1 MKKMP
6 DKRIIKKYPNRR
18 LYDTEVSRYITL
30 EDVRK
35 LVLDGI
41 DFCVKDVKSDEDLTR
56 SILLQ
61 IIAEQEHDGDPMFST
76 KTLTQLIRFY
86 GNAYQAAVAEYLQKS
101 LELFTGQQQQFQ
113 QRLKESV
120 STSPLATMT
129 ELTQRN
135 LQMWQQVQDNFF
147 KAAGI
152 TTSKQGSG
160 KDES

>member
-1 MKKMP
+1 MA

-18 LYDTEVSRYITL
+18 LYDTEVSKYITL
-30 EDVRK
+30 EDVK
-35 LVLDGI
+35 QLVLDGV
-41 DFCVKDVKSDEDLTR
+41 DFCVKDVKTDEDLTR

-86 GNAYQAAVAEYLQKS
+86 GDAYQTAVADYLQKS
-101 LELFTGQQQQFQ
+101 LEMFTGQQQQFQ

-120 STSPLATMT
+120 ISSPLSTMT
-129 ELTQRN
+129 ELTARN
-135 LQMWQQVQDNFF
+135 LEMWKQVQDNFF

-152 TTSKQGSG
+152 TPSKGGSN